1 MKGEWKPVPSV
12 QGSLAIRLFPLPFR
26 RNMVLRTA
34 TNMPALF
41 LFLILGGF
49 IRRLLAT
56 PVKKRASP
64 FLNTVL
70 REDFSRL
77 FFPFSA

>member
-1 MKGEWKPVPSV
+1 MTSGTRS
-12 QGSLAIRLFPLPFR
+12 IRAGKLSHPPFPFAFPEKHVFL
-26 RNMVLRTA
+26 TA
-34 TNMPALF
+34 TNMPAFF

>member
-1 MKGEWKPVPSV
+1 
-12 QGSLAIRLFPLPFR
+12 
-26 RNMVLRTA
+26 
-34 TNMPALF
+34 MPAFF

-77 FFPFSA
+77 FFPFSAY

>member
-1 MKGEWKPVPSV
+1 
-12 QGSLAIRLFPLPFR
+12 
-26 RNMVLRTA
+26 MVLLTA
-34 TNMPALF
+34 TNMPAFF

-64 FLNTVL
+64 FLDSVL